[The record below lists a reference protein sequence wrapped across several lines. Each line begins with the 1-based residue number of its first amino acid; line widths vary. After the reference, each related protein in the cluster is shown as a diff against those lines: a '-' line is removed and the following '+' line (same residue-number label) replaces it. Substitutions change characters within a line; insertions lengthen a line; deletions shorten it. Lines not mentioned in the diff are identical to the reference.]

1 MKTLLTL
8 IALAA
13 TLTVAQAQD
22 YTASLDGAQAG
33 GGARTGSGT
42 ATLTIHGGNLLDYM
56 VMYSGLSGNV
66 VNQHIHGPAGPGT
79 NAGVLV
85 QFNAPVGGMISG
97 VNVPLSAATI
107 AAMNAGLTYVNIHT
121 STFGGG
127 EIRGQIY
134 MVPEPATA
142 AVLGLGLA
150 ALVVARRRK

>member
-13 TLTVAQAQD
+13 TLTVAQAQSF
-22 YTASLDGAQAG
+22 TASLDGAQAG
-33 GGARTGSGT
+33 GGLRTGSGT
-42 ATLTIHGGNLLDYM
+42 ATLTVHDGLLLDYM
-56 VMYSGLSGNV
+56 VMYSGLSGTVN
-66 VNQHIHGPAGPGT
+66 NQHIHGPAGPGT

-85 QFNAPVGGMISG
+85 QFNAPVAGMISG
-97 VNVPLSAATI
+97 VNVPITQLTLDR
-107 AAMNAGLTYVNIHT
+107 MNAGLTYVNIHT
-121 STFGGG
+121 TTFGGG

-134 MVPEPATA
+134 PVPEPTTA